1 MAIGTGVVD
10 NSSMTAIA
18 ISSEKIHIIIQVH
31 YASVQKKLLISLP
44 RYKLFIFFPNATILT
59 DEIEAA
65 RLPNYYLCI
74 MVTWL

>member
-44 RYKLFIFFPNATILT
+44 RYKLFIFS
-59 DEIEAA
+59 
-65 RLPNYYLCI
+65 
-74 MVTWL
+74 

>member
-31 YASVQKKLLISLP
+31 YASVQEKAPHLIASVQTV
-44 RYKLFIFFPNATILT
+44 YFFLMQPF
-59 DEIEAA
+59 
-65 RLPNYYLCI
+65 
-74 MVTWL
+74 